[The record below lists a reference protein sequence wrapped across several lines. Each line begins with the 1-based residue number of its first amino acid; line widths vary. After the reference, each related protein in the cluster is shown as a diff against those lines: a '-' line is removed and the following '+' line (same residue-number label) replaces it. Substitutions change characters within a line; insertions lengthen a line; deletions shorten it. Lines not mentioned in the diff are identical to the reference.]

1 MNGAQAIVKSM
12 INQGIEYCFGIP
24 GAKVDLLF
32 EALEYCEDE
41 RAPKLIVTRH
51 EQDAVFMAAAIGRLT
66 GKPGVAMVTSGPGVS
81 NLATGL
87 LTATTE
93 GDPVI
98 ALGGQVPQDDVN
110 RATHQAARNAEIL
123 KDVTKS
129 SVEVQDANNASEVFT
144 NAYQT
149 AIAPKQGAT
158 FISLP
163 QNVLAAEVDRP
174 ALQHI
179 GIVDHGRAGKT
190 TLAKITDHIQH
201 AERPVI
207 LAGMR
212 ASAPE
217 NTQAIR
223 ALIKKYALPVVETFQ
238 GAGVV
243 SKGLVDRYFG
253 RIGLFKNQLGDSI
266 LRDSDLILTVGYD
279 PVEYEP
285 RNWHDDDTPI
295 INIDDVQTEL
305 SNEFQPTIDT
315 QTSIAETL
323 ESITDALPDQPDFPA
338 ATKAELDRLRTE
350 YEKIDEENYHQ
361 YVNNEDHQT
370 RLNPLNL
377 LEVVQENVQNDTTI
391 TVDIGSHYIWMA
403 RYFKSYQPR
412 TLLFSDGM
420 QTLGVSLPWA
430 IAASLVRPKQ
440 KIVSVSGD
448 GGFLFSGQELE
459 TAVRLNSNI
468 VQLIW
473 NDSHYDMVRFQEI
486 AKYGKDSGV
495 DFNNINYAE
504 IANGY
509 GATGIRVNSL
519 AEFETAFKKAMKMD
533 GPVVIDIPV
542 DYSNNIKLKT
552 SKLL

>member
-1 MNGAQAIVKSM
+1 MNGAEALVQSM
-12 INQGIEYCFGIP
+12 INQGIQYCFGIP
-24 GAKVDLLF
+24 GAKVDQLF
-32 EALEYCEDE
+32 EALEYCPDE

-98 ALGGQVPQDDVN
+98 ALGGQVPQDDIN
-110 RATHQAARNAEIL
+110 RATHQAARNTDIL
-123 KDVTKS
+123 RDVTKS
-129 SVEVQDANNASEVFT
+129 SVEIHDANNASEVFT

-149 AIAPKQGAT
+149 AMAPKQGAT

-163 QNVLAAEVDRP
+163 QNVLAEEVTRP
-174 ALQHI
+174 VLQPL
-179 GIVDHGRAGKT
+179 GKVDHGRAGKA
-190 TLAKITDHIQH
+190 TLNAITERIQTAK
-201 AERPVI
+201 RPVI

-212 ASAPE
+212 ASAPA

-223 ALIKKYALPVVETFQ
+223 DLIQKYALPVVETFQ

-243 SKGLVDRYFG
+243 SKDLVDHYFG

-266 LRDSDLILTVGYD
+266 LRDSDLVLTVGYD

-285 RNWHDDDTPI
+285 RNWHNDDTPI

-305 SNEFQPTIDT
+305 SNDFQPVIDT
-315 QTSIAETL
+315 QTSVAKTL
-323 ESITDALPDQPDFPA
+323 ESITDALPNQPEFPA
-338 ATKAELDRLRTE
+338 DTLAELNRLRSE
-350 YEKIDEENYHQ
+350 YEKIDEENYRQ
-361 YVNNEDHQT
+361 YEQAGDQE

-377 LEVVQENVQNDTTI
+377 LEVVQNNVTEDTPI

-430 IAASLVRPKQ
+430 IAASLVRPNQ

-509 GATGIRVNSL
+509 GATGIRVNNL
-519 AEFETAFKKAMKMD
+519 NEFEDAFKKAMKTD